1 MPEARAPRPGASVTG
16 PAAVPPVESAAGPW
30 NPGVQSD
37 LPAAFAPLITVYRPE
52 HVETPLR
59 DALEMSDLC
68 GLPAR
73 QLTRIRPWRLVVHEV
88 LIRVMSD
95 LSVPVGA
102 VYADLGV
109 NFRSIVAAILREGIE
124 PRLDE
129 VEAALAAL
137 RAEADAVLQ
146 REIAAILDDPAPP
159 VAPEPGWLDRLLGR
173 RPPPPS
179 PPPRQDPATR
189 ALNHLEA
196 WQGRALQASD
206 GLEIAAC
213 EALRGVVSGILA
225 RQNTL
230 IRDPALL
237 RGIAGTLVSNGYGS
251 RRIGELIEP
260 WIAAVVEARGY
271 RRLAPQAHPVVMNV
285 KGASA
290 SGKSTIRP
298 YQLGLARRL
307 GMAWSDFAVITPDV
321 WRKFLLDYD
330 SLGPATRYAGTLT
343 GYEVEMID
351 MKLDR
356 YVTRKAAE
364 RRISNLLIDRFRF
377 DSFQAEAGS
386 DGGGQLLTRFGE
398 RVYMQ
403 FMVTPPADTVER
415 AYKRGE
421 QFGRFKAVE
430 DLLAHNV
437 EAYTG
442 MPRLFFNWA
451 LARDKQV
458 VCEFLD
464 NSVPQGERPR
474 TIAFGAGGVLNIL
487 DVKGLI
493 DIDRFR
499 KVDIFAHGPDEV
511 FRGVDLAAAANTSFL
526 RDCLR
531 RMDAVRFARA
541 ETGRVF
547 VRLDRGRV
555 TGLDR
560 GVLSEV
566 ADDPDWEAARAVIGI
581 SEDAAG
587 IPEIDET
594 LVPADEPTLGSWGPS
609 AT

>member
-1 MPEARAPRPGASVTG
+1 MTDACAHATD
-16 PAAVPPVESAAGPW
+16 PPIGPW
-30 NPGVQSD
+30 NPGVRSD
-37 LPAAFAPLITVYRPE
+37 LPSAFLPLVTVYRPE

-59 DALEMSDLC
+59 DALDLSDLC

-73 QLTRIRPWRLVVHEV
+73 QLTRFRASRLVVHEV

-109 NFRSIVAAILREGIE
+109 NFRAIVATILQDGIE
-124 PRLDE
+124 PRLGE
-129 VEAALAAL
+129 IEAALTQI
-137 RAEADAVLQ
+137 RAEADTVLA
-146 REIAAILDDPAPP
+146 REIAAILDDRSPLPP
-159 VAPEPGWLDRLLGR
+159 PEPGWLDRLLGR
-173 RPPPPS
+173 RPQAVDA
-179 PPPRQDPATR
+179 PREDLPTR
-189 ALNHLEA
+189 ALRLLES
-196 WQGRALQASD
+196 WQRRAADSRD

-213 EALRGVVSGILA
+213 EALRSVASGLIG

-230 IRDPALL
+230 IRDATLL
-237 RGIAGTLVSNGYGS
+237 RDLAGTLVSNGYGS

-260 WIAAVVEARGY
+260 WIASVVEARGY
-271 RRLAPQAHPVVMNV
+271 RRLAAQDHPVVMNV

-321 WRKFLLDYD
+321 WRKYLLDYD
-330 SLGPATRYAGTLT
+330 SLGDAARYAGTLT
-343 GYEVEMID
+343 GYEVEIID

-356 YVTRKAAE
+356 YVTRKASE

-386 DGGGQLLTRFGE
+386 DGGGQLLTRFGD

-415 AYKRGE
+415 AWQRGE
-421 QFGRFKAVE
+421 MFGRYKAVE

-464 NSVPQGERPR
+464 NSVPLGERPR
-474 TIAFGAGGVLNIL
+474 TIAFWADGILNIL

-499 KVDIFAHGPDEV
+499 KVDIFARAPEAV
-511 FRGVDLAAAANTSFL
+511 FKGADLTAAANTGFL
-526 RDCLR
+526 RECLR
-531 RMDAVRFARA
+531 RMNAVRFIRA
-541 ETGRVF
+541 ETGRAIL
-547 VRLDRGRV
+547 RLDRNRI

-560 GVLSEV
+560 
-566 ADDPDWEAARAVIGI
+566 AAFAAFDDGPDWDAARALL
-581 SEDAAG
+581 G
-587 IPEIDET
+587 IPAETASIPDLDET
-594 LVPADEPTLGSWGPS
+594 LNPADEPTLGAWGPIPRPHQT
-609 AT
+609 A

>member
-1 MPEARAPRPGASVTG
+1 MTDRPGTT
-16 PAAVPPVESAAGPW
+16 PEPPIGPW
-30 NPGVQSD
+30 NPGVRSD
-37 LPAAFAPLITVYRPE
+37 LPSAFLPLVTFYRPE

-59 DALEMSDLC
+59 DALDLSDLC

-73 QLTRIRPWRLVVHEV
+73 QLTRFRAARLVVHEV

-109 NFRSIVAAILREGIE
+109 NFRAIVATILREGVE
-124 PRLDE
+124 PRLGE
-129 VEAALAAL
+129 VEAALAGI
-137 RAEADAVLQ
+137 RTEADAVLT
-146 REIAAILDDPAPP
+146 REVAAILDDRPAPP
-159 VAPEPGWLDRLLGR
+159 PPEPGWLDRLLGR
-173 RPPPPS
+173 RPPTVEI
-179 PPPRQDPATR
+179 PREDLATR
-189 ALNHLEA
+189 GLRHLES
-196 WQGRALQASD
+196 WQRRAAETGD

-213 EALRGVVSGILA
+213 EALRTVVAGLIA

-230 IRDPALL
+230 VRDPALL
-237 RGIAGTLVSNGYGS
+237 RELAGTLVSNGYGS
-251 RRIGELIEP
+251 RRIGEQIEP
-260 WIAAVVEARGY
+260 WIAAVVEAHGY
-271 RRLAPQAHPVVMNV
+271 RRLAPQDHPVVMNV

-298 YQLGLARRL
+298 YQLGLAKRL

-321 WRKFLLDYD
+321 WRKYLLDYD
-330 SLGPATRYAGTLT
+330 SLGEASRYAGTLT
-343 GYEVEMID
+343 GYEVEIID

-386 DGGGQLLTRFGE
+386 DGGGQLLTRFGD

-415 AYKRGE
+415 AWKRGE
-421 QFGRFKAVE
+421 LFGRYKAVE

-451 LARDKQV
+451 LSRDKQV

-464 NSVPQGERPR
+464 NSVPLGDRPR
-474 TIAFGAGGVLNIL
+474 TIAFWADGILNIL
-487 DVKGLI
+487 DVRGLI

-499 KVDIFAHGPDEV
+499 KVDIFARCPETV
-511 FRGVDLAAAANTSFL
+511 FKGADLSASANTAFL
-526 RDCLR
+526 RACLR
-531 RMDAVRFARA
+531 RMGVIRFVQA
-541 ETGRVF
+541 ETGRVIL
-547 VRLDRGRV
+547 RLDRGRLSA
-555 TGLDR
+555 LDP
-560 GVLSEV
+560 V
-566 ADDPDWEAARAVIGI
+566 ALAAASDDPEWAAARALIGVPTD
-581 SEDAAG
+581 SQVC
-587 IPEIDET
+587 PVIDEV
-594 LVPADEPTLGSWGPS
+594 LCPADTPTLGAWGRISQPGQM
-609 AT
+609 A

>member
-1 MPEARAPRPGASVTG
+1 MTD
-16 PAAVPPVESAAGPW
+16 AAATIVESPVGPW
-30 NPGVQSD
+30 NPGVRSD
-37 LPAAFAPLITVYRPE
+37 LPAAFLPLVTVYRQE

-59 DALEMSDLC
+59 DALELSDLC

-73 QLTRIRPWRLVVHEV
+73 QLTRFRASRLVVHEV

-109 NFRSIVAAILREGIE
+109 NFRAIVATILREGIE
-124 PRLDE
+124 PRLDA
-129 VEAALAAL
+129 VESALAGI
-137 RAEADAVLQ
+137 RAEADAVLA
-146 REIAAILDDPAPP
+146 REVAAILDAKPAPP
-159 VAPEPGWLDRLLGR
+159 PPARGWLDRLLGR
-173 RPPPPS
+173 RTPVAEA
-179 PPPRQDPATR
+179 PREDPATR
-189 ALNHLEA
+189 ALRHLEA
-196 WQGRALQASD
+196 WQRRAVASGE

-213 EALRGVVSGILA
+213 EALRTVVSGLIA

-237 RGIAGTLVSNGYGS
+237 RAIAGTLVSNGFGS
-251 RRIGELIEP
+251 RRIGEMLEP
-260 WIAAVVEARGY
+260 WIAAVINARGY
-271 RRLAPQAHPVVMNV
+271 RRLAPQDLPVVMNV

-321 WRKFLLDYD
+321 WRKYLLDYD
-330 SLGPATRYAGTLT
+330 SLGEASRYAGTLT
-343 GYEVEMID
+343 GYEVEIID

-364 RRISNLLIDRFRF
+364 GRISNLLIDRFRF

-386 DGGGQLLTRFGE
+386 DGGGQLLTRFGD

-415 AYKRGE
+415 AWARGE
-421 QFGRFKAVE
+421 LFGRYKAVE

-464 NSVPQGERPR
+464 NSVALGERPR
-474 TIAFGAGGVLNIL
+474 TIAFWADGILNIL

-499 KVDIFAHGPDEV
+499 KVDIFARSADTV
-511 FRGVDLAAAANTSFL
+511 FKGADLSAAANTAFL

-531 RMDAVRFARA
+531 RMTAVRFVQA
-541 ETGRVF
+541 ETGRAIL
-547 VRLDRGRV
+547 RLDRGR
-555 TGLDR
+555 TIGLDR
-560 GVLSEV
+560 DALKAA
-566 ADDPDWEAARAVIGI
+566 ADGPDWAAALALLRLPEDLSAVPILN
-581 SEDAAG
+581 
-587 IPEIDET
+587 ET
-594 LVPADEPTLGSWGPS
+594 LSPADSPTLGAWGPFPQS
-609 AT
+609 AQTE

>member
-1 MPEARAPRPGASVTG
+1 MTHTTARTRE
-16 PAAVPPVESAAGPW
+16 PPIGPW
-30 NPGVQSD
+30 NPGVRSD
-37 LPAAFAPLITVYRPE
+37 LPAAFLPLVTVYRPE

-59 DALEMSDLC
+59 DALELSDLC

-73 QLTRIRPWRLVVHEV
+73 QLTRFRAGRLVVHEV

-109 NFRSIVAAILREGIE
+109 NFRAIVATILREGVE
-124 PRLDE
+124 PRLGE
-129 VEAALAAL
+129 VEAALESI
-137 RAEADAVLQ
+137 RAGADAVLA
-146 REIAAILDDPAPP
+146 REVAAILDDRPAIPP
-159 VAPEPGWLDRLLGR
+159 PEPGWLDRLLGR
-173 RPPPPS
+173 RPRIVE
-179 PPPRQDPATR
+179 PPREDRATR
-189 ALNHLEA
+189 ALRQLET
-196 WQGRALQASD
+196 WQRRAAESGD

-213 EALRGVVSGILA
+213 EALRCVVSGLIA

-230 IRDPALL
+230 VRDANLL
-237 RGIAGTLVSNGYGS
+237 RTLAGTLVSNGYGS
-251 RRIGELIEP
+251 RRIGEQIEP
-260 WIAAVVEARGY
+260 WIAAVVEAHGY
-271 RRLAPQAHPVVMNV
+271 RRLAPQDHPVVMNV

-298 YQLGLARRL
+298 YQLDLARRL

-321 WRKFLLDYD
+321 WRKYLLDYG
-330 SLGPATRYAGTLT
+330 SLGEAARYAGTLT
-343 GYEVEMID
+343 GYEVEIVD

-386 DGGGQLLTRFGE
+386 DGGGQLLTRFGD

-415 AYKRGE
+415 AWKRGE
-421 QFGRFKAVE
+421 LFGRFKAVE

-464 NSVPQGERPR
+464 NSVPLGERPR
-474 TIAFGAGGVLNIL
+474 TIAFWAGGILNIL

-499 KVDIFAHGPDEV
+499 KVDIFARRPEAV
-511 FRGVDLAAAANTSFL
+511 FNGADLSAAANTAFL
-526 RDCLR
+526 RECLR
-531 RMDAVRFARA
+531 RMAAIRFVRA
-541 ETGRVF
+541 ETGRAF
-547 VRLDRGRV
+547 LRLDRGRIS
-555 TGLDR
+555 GLDR
-560 GVLSEV
+560 DALAAVG
-566 ADDPDWEAARAVIGI
+566 DGPDWAAARALIAI
-581 SEDAAG
+581 PADTAA
-587 IPEIDET
+587 IPVLDET
-594 LVPADEPTLGSWGPS
+594 LVPAEEPTLGAWGPDWTGI
-609 AT
+609 AD

>member
-1 MPEARAPRPGASVTG
+1 MTDRAGTTPE
-16 PAAVPPVESAAGPW
+16 PPIGPW
-30 NPGVQSD
+30 NPGVRSD
-37 LPAAFAPLITVYRPE
+37 LPSAFLPLVTVYRPE
-52 HVETPLR
+52 HVETALR
-59 DALEMSDLC
+59 DALDLSDLC

-73 QLTRIRPWRLVVHEV
+73 QLTRFRAARLVVHEV

-109 NFRSIVAAILREGIE
+109 NFRAIVATILREGVE
-124 PRLDE
+124 PRLGE
-129 VEAALAAL
+129 VEAALAGIRL
-137 RAEADAVLQ
+137 EADAVLA
-146 REIAAILDDPAPP
+146 REVAAILDDRPAPP
-159 VAPEPGWLDRLLGR
+159 PPEPGWLDRLLGR
-173 RPPPPS
+173 RPPAVEI
-179 PPPRQDPATR
+179 PREDLATR
-189 ALNHLEA
+189 GLRHLES
-196 WQGRALQASD
+196 WQRRAAESGD

-213 EALRGVVSGILA
+213 EALRTVVAGLIA

-230 IRDPALL
+230 VRDPALL
-237 RGIAGTLVSNGYGS
+237 RELAGTLVSNGYGS
-251 RRIGELIEP
+251 RRIGEQIEP
-260 WIAAVVEARGY
+260 WIAAVVEAHGY
-271 RRLAPQAHPVVMNV
+271 RRLAPQDHPVVMNV

-321 WRKFLLDYD
+321 WRKYLLDYD
-330 SLGPATRYAGTLT
+330 SLGEASRYAGTLT
-343 GYEVEMID
+343 GYEVEIID

-386 DGGGQLLTRFGE
+386 DGGGQLLTRFGD

-415 AYKRGE
+415 AWKRGE
-421 QFGRFKAVE
+421 LFGRYKAVE

-451 LARDKQV
+451 LSRDKQV

-464 NSVPQGERPR
+464 NSVPLGDRPR
-474 TIAFGAGGVLNIL
+474 TIAFWADGILNIL
-487 DVKGLI
+487 DVRGLI

-499 KVDIFAHGPDEV
+499 KVDIFARCPETV
-511 FRGVDLAAAANTSFL
+511 FKGADLSASANTAFL
-526 RDCLR
+526 RACLR
-531 RMDAVRFARA
+531 RMGVIRFVQA
-541 ETGRVF
+541 ETGRVIL
-547 VRLDRGRV
+547 RLDRGRV
-555 TGLDR
+555 SALDP
-560 GVLSEV
+560 V
-566 ADDPDWEAARAVIGI
+566 ALAAASDDPEWAAARALIGVPT
-581 SEDAAG
+581 DLNVC
-587 IPEIDET
+587 PVIDEV
-594 LVPADEPTLGSWGPS
+594 LCPADTPTLGAWGRISQPGQM
-609 AT
+609 A

>member
-1 MPEARAPRPGASVTG
+1 MTEAAPGIPRE
-16 PAAVPPVESAAGPW
+16 PAAGSW
-30 NPGVQSD
+30 NPGVSSD
-37 LPAAFAPLITVYRPE
+37 LPAAFLPLVTVYRPE

-59 DALEMSDLC
+59 DALELSDLC

-73 QLTRIRPWRLVVHEV
+73 QLTRFRPGRLVVHEV

-95 LSVPVGA
+95 LSVPVGE

-109 NFRSIVAAILREGIE
+109 NFRAIVGAILHQGIE
-124 PRLDE
+124 PRLAE
-129 VEAALAAL
+129 VEAALAAI

-146 REIAAILDDPAPP
+146 REITALLDDEPAPH
-159 VAPEPGWLDRLLGR
+159 APQPGWLDRLLGR
-173 RPPPPS
+173 RPPEPS
-179 PPPRQDPATR
+179 APRQDPATR
-189 ALNHLEA
+189 ALQHLDA
-196 WQGRALQASD
+196 WQRRAAAAGD

-213 EALRGVVSGILA
+213 EALRTVVSSLVA

-230 IRDPALL
+230 IRDASLL
-237 RGIAGTLVSNGYGS
+237 RSIAGTLVSNGYGS

-260 WIAAVVEARGY
+260 WIAAVVDAGGY
-271 RRLAPQAHPVVMNV
+271 RRLAPQDHPVVMNV

-298 YQLGLARRL
+298 YQLGLAKRL
-307 GMAWSDFAVITPDV
+307 GMAWSDFAVITPDI
-321 WRKFLLDYD
+321 WRKYLLDYG
-330 SLGPATRYAGTLT
+330 SLGAATRYAGTLT
-343 GYEVEMID
+343 GYEVEIID

-377 DSFQAEAGS
+377 DSFQAEPGS
-386 DGGGQLLTRFGE
+386 DGGGQLLTRFGD

-415 AYKRGE
+415 AWKRGE
-421 QFGRFKAVE
+421 QFGRYKAVE

-464 NSVPQGERPR
+464 NSVPLGRRPR
-474 TIAFGAGGVLNIL
+474 TIAFGAGGILNIL

-499 KVDIFAHGPDEV
+499 KIDIFARGPHEV
-511 FRGVDLAAAANTSFL
+511 FRGVDLAASANTAFL

-531 RMDAVRFARA
+531 RMATVRFAQA

-547 VRLDRGRV
+547 VRLDRGRI

-560 GVLSEV
+560 AALAEAG
-566 ADDPDWEAARAVIGI
+566 DGPDWAAARAVIGI
-581 SEDAAG
+581 PADRSG
-587 IPEIDET
+587 IPDLDET
-594 LVPADEPTLGSWGPS
+594 VDPVEEPTLGAWGPGLS
-609 AT
+609 EDQTEQYLRR

>member
-1 MPEARAPRPGASVTG
+1 MTV
-16 PAAVPPVESAAGPW
+16 AAGQVPDAAIIGPW
-30 NPGVQSD
+30 NPGVRSD
-37 LPAAFAPLITVYRPE
+37 LPSAFLPLVTVYRSE

-59 DALEMSDLC
+59 DALDLSDLC

-73 QLTRIRPWRLVVHEV
+73 QLSRFRARRLVVHEV

-109 NFRSIVAAILREGIE
+109 NFRAIVSTILREGIE
-124 PRLDE
+124 PRLSE
-129 VEAALAAL
+129 IEAALAQI
-137 RAEADAVLQ
+137 RAEADALLD
-146 REIAAILDDPAPP
+146 REVAAILGEAPAPP
-159 VAPEPGWLDRLLGR
+159 PPEPRWLDRLLGR
-173 RPPPPS
+173 RPPAVVAPCE
-179 PPPRQDPATR
+179 DLATR
-189 ALNHLEA
+189 SLRHLET
-196 WQGRALQASD
+196 WQRRAAESGD

-213 EALRGVVSGILA
+213 EALRSVVSGLIA

-230 IRDPALL
+230 IRDGSLM
-237 RGIAGTLVSNGYGS
+237 RTIAGTLVSNGYGS

-260 WIAAVVEARGY
+260 WIAAVVEAHGY
-271 RRLAPQAHPVVMNV
+271 RRLAPQDYPVVMNV

-330 SLGPATRYAGTLT
+330 SLGEASRYAGTLT
-343 GYEVEMID
+343 GYEVEIID

-386 DGGGQLLTRFGE
+386 DGGGQLLTRFGD

-415 AYKRGE
+415 AWKRGE
-421 QFGRFKAVE
+421 MFGRYKAVE

-451 LARDKQV
+451 LSRDKQV

-464 NSVPQGERPR
+464 NSVPLGERPR
-474 TIAFGAGGVLNIL
+474 TIAFWADGILNIL

-499 KVDIFAHGPDEV
+499 KVDIFARSPEAV
-511 FRGVDLAAAANTSFL
+511 FKGADLSASANTTFL
-526 RDCLR
+526 RECLR
-531 RMDAVRFARA
+531 RMAIVRFVQA
-541 ETGRVF
+541 ETGRAIL
-547 VRLDRGRV
+547 RLDRGRI
-555 TGLDR
+555 TALDPATLAAVKA
-560 GVLSEV
+560 G
-566 ADDPDWEAARAVIGI
+566 PDWEAACAVIGFPA
-581 SEDAAG
+581 DPTA
-587 IPEIDET
+587 IPTLDET
-594 LVPADEPTLGSWGPS
+594 LHPTDAPTLGAWGPIPPPGE
-609 AT
+609 TE

>member
-1 MPEARAPRPGASVTG
+1 MTG
-16 PAAVPPVESAAGPW
+16 GSAGPLERAAGPW
-30 NPGVQSD
+30 NPGVHSA
-37 LPAAFAPLITVYRPE
+37 LPAAFLPLVTVYRPE

-59 DALEMSDLC
+59 DALELSDLC

-73 QLTRIRPWRLVVHEV
+73 QLTRFRARRLVVHEV

-109 NFRSIVAAILREGIE
+109 NFRAIVATILQDGIE
-124 PRLDE
+124 PRLDA
-129 VEAALAAL
+129 VEAALAQI
-137 RAEADAVLQ
+137 RQEADAVLD
-146 REIAAILDDPAPP
+146 REISAILDDPPPAP
-159 VAPEPGWLDRLLGR
+159 APEPRWLDRLLGR
-173 RPPPPS
+173 RPPAIPA
-179 PPPRQDPATR
+179 PREDLATR
-189 ALNHLEA
+189 ALRHLDI
-196 WQGRALQASD
+196 WQRRAADAAD

-213 EALRGVVSGILA
+213 ESLRSVVSGLIA
-225 RQNTL
+225 RQNTV
-230 IRDPALL
+230 IRNPPLL
-237 RGIAGTLVSNGYGS
+237 RGIAGTLVANGYGS

-260 WIAAVVEARGY
+260 WIAAVVDARGY
-271 RRLAPQAHPVVMNV
+271 RRLAPQAFPVVMNV

-330 SLGPATRYAGTLT
+330 SLGDACRYAGTLT
-343 GYEVEMID
+343 GYEVEIID

-377 DSFQAEAGS
+377 DSFQAEPGS
-386 DGGGQLLTRFGE
+386 DGGGQLLTRFGD

-415 AYKRGE
+415 AWKRGE
-421 QFGRFKAVE
+421 LFGRYKAVE

-464 NSVPQGERPR
+464 NSVPMGERPR
-474 TIAFGAGGVLNIL
+474 TIAFWAGGILNIL

-499 KVDIFAHGPDEV
+499 KVDIFARGPDEV
-511 FRGVDLAAAANTSFL
+511 FKGVDLSASANTAFL
-526 RDCLR
+526 RACLS
-531 RMDAVRFARA
+531 RMSTIRFAQA
-541 ETGRVF
+541 DTGRVIL
-547 VRLDRGRV
+547 RLERGRV
-555 TGLDR
+555 AGLDR
-560 GVLSEV
+560 DALAAIVPGPEW
-566 ADDPDWEAARAVIGI
+566 DAARTLI
-581 SEDAAG
+581 G
-587 IPEIDET
+587 IPEDDADIPSLDET
-594 LVPADEPTLGSWGPS
+594 LNCADEQTLGAWGAGPTERLGGIIS
-609 AT
+609 PP

>member
-1 MPEARAPRPGASVTG
+1 MTDRAGTTPE
-16 PAAVPPVESAAGPW
+16 PPIGPW
-30 NPGVQSD
+30 NPGVRSD
-37 LPAAFAPLITVYRPE
+37 LPSAFLPLVTVYRPE

-59 DALEMSDLC
+59 DALDLSDLC

-73 QLTRIRPWRLVVHEV
+73 QLTRFRAARLVVHEV

-109 NFRSIVAAILREGIE
+109 NFRAIVATILREGVE
-124 PRLDE
+124 PRLGE
-129 VEAALAAL
+129 VEAALAGIRL
-137 RAEADAVLQ
+137 EADAVLA
-146 REIAAILDDPAPP
+146 REVAAILDDRPAPP
-159 VAPEPGWLDRLLGR
+159 PPEPGWLDRLLGR
-173 RPPPPS
+173 RPPAVEI
-179 PPPRQDPATR
+179 PREDLATR
-189 ALNHLEA
+189 GLRHLES
-196 WQGRALQASD
+196 WQRRAAESGD

-213 EALRGVVSGILA
+213 EALRTVVAGLIA

-230 IRDPALL
+230 VRDPALL
-237 RGIAGTLVSNGYGS
+237 RELAGTLVSNGYGS
-251 RRIGELIEP
+251 RRIGEQIEP
-260 WIAAVVEARGY
+260 WIAAVVEAHGY
-271 RRLAPQAHPVVMNV
+271 RRLAPQDHPVVMNV

-298 YQLGLARRL
+298 YQLGLAKRL

-321 WRKFLLDYD
+321 WRKYLLDYD
-330 SLGPATRYAGTLT
+330 SLGEASRYAGTLT
-343 GYEVEMID
+343 GYEVEIID

-386 DGGGQLLTRFGE
+386 DGGGQLLTRFGD

-415 AYKRGE
+415 AWKRGE
-421 QFGRFKAVE
+421 LFGRYKAVE

-451 LARDKQV
+451 LSRDKQV

-464 NSVPQGERPR
+464 NSVPLGDRPR
-474 TIAFGAGGVLNIL
+474 TIAFWADGILNIL
-487 DVKGLI
+487 DVRGLI

-499 KVDIFAHGPDEV
+499 KVDIFARCPETV
-511 FRGVDLAAAANTSFL
+511 FKGADLSASANTAFL
-526 RDCLR
+526 RACLR
-531 RMDAVRFARA
+531 RMGVIRFVQA
-541 ETGRVF
+541 ETGRVIL
-547 VRLDRGRV
+547 RLDRGRV
-555 TGLDR
+555 SALDP
-560 GVLSEV
+560 V
-566 ADDPDWEAARAVIGI
+566 ALAAASDDPEWAAARALIGVPT
-581 SEDAAG
+581 DLNVC
-587 IPEIDET
+587 PVIDEV
-594 LVPADEPTLGSWGPS
+594 LCPADTPTLGAWGRISQPGQM
-609 AT
+609 A

>member
-1 MPEARAPRPGASVTG
+1 MTALAPPAPE
-16 PAAVPPVESAAGPW
+16 PAIGPW
-30 NPGVQSD
+30 SPGVRSD
-37 LPAAFAPLITVYRPE
+37 LPTAFLPLVTVYRPE

-59 DALEMSDLC
+59 DAFELSDLC

-73 QLTRIRPWRLVVHEV
+73 QLTRFRASRLVVHEV

-109 NFRSIVAAILREGIE
+109 NFRAIVATILREGIAS
-124 PRLDE
+124 RLDV
-129 VEAALAAL
+129 VEAALL
-137 RAEADAVLQ
+137 TIRAEADAVLA
-146 REIAAILDDPAPP
+146 REVAAILDDRPP
-159 VAPEPGWLDRLLGR
+159 EPAPEPGWLDRLLGR
-173 RPPPPS
+173 APPARPS
-179 PPPRQDPATR
+179 VREDLATR
-189 ALNHLEA
+189 ALRHLDA
-196 WQGRALQASD
+196 WQARAAESAD

-213 EALRGVVSGILA
+213 EALRAVVSGLIA

-230 IRDPALL
+230 VRDAALL
-237 RGIAGTLVSNGYGS
+237 RTIAGTLVSNGYGS
-251 RRIGELIEP
+251 RRIGERIEP
-260 WIAAVVEARGY
+260 WIAAVVEAHGY
-271 RRLAPQAHPVVMNV
+271 RRLAPQDHPVVMNV

-298 YQLGLARRL
+298 YQLDLARRL

-321 WRKFLLDYD
+321 WRKYLLDYD
-330 SLGPATRYAGTLT
+330 SLGEASRYAGTLT
-343 GYEVEMID
+343 GYEVEIVD

-386 DGGGQLLTRFGE
+386 DGGGQLLTRFGD

-415 AYKRGE
+415 AWKRGE
-421 QFGRFKAVE
+421 LFGRYKAVE

-464 NSVPQGERPR
+464 NSVPLGERPR
-474 TIAFGAGGVLNIL
+474 TIAFWSDGVLNIL
-487 DVKGLI
+487 DVTGLI

-499 KVDIFAHGPDEV
+499 KVDIFARSPEAV
-511 FRGVDLAAAANTSFL
+511 FKGVDLSAPANMGFL
-526 RDCLR
+526 LECLR
-531 RMDAVRFARA
+531 RMPAIRFVQA
-541 ETGRVF
+541 ETGRAIL
-547 VRLDRGRV
+547 RLDRGRI
-555 TGLDR
+555 TALDR
-560 GVLSEV
+560 DALAAVGDGPEW
-566 ADDPDWEAARAVIGI
+566 AAARGLIGVPTDLA
-581 SEDAAG
+581 S
-587 IPEIDET
+587 IPVLDEI
-594 LVPADEPTLGSWGPS
+594 LSPADTPTLGAWGTIPR
-609 AT
+609 AGQTA

>member
-1 MPEARAPRPGASVTG
+1 MGREGDTRMTD
-16 PAAVPPVESAAGPW
+16 AVADHTEPPIGPW
-30 NPGVQSD
+30 NPGVRSD
-37 LPAAFAPLITVYRPE
+37 LPSAFLPLVTVYRPE

-59 DALEMSDLC
+59 DAFDLSDLC

-73 QLTRIRPWRLVVHEV
+73 QLTRFRANRLVVHEV

-109 NFRSIVAAILREGIE
+109 NFRAIVATILREGVE
-124 PRLDE
+124 PRLGE
-129 VEAALAAL
+129 VEEALGQL
-137 RAEADAVLQ
+137 RAEADAVLT
-146 REIAAILDDPAPP
+146 REIAAILDDPPAPP
-159 VAPEPGWLDRLLGR
+159 QPEPRWLDRLLGR
-173 RPPPPS
+173 KPPAVEA
-179 PPPRQDPATR
+179 PRVDRATR
-189 ALNHLEA
+189 ALLHIET
-196 WQGRALQASD
+196 WQRRALESGD

-213 EALRGVVSGILA
+213 EALRAVVSGLIA

-230 IRDPALL
+230 IRDATVL
-237 RGIAGTLVSNGYGS
+237 RSLAETLVSNGYGS
-251 RRIGELIEP
+251 RRIGEMIEP

-271 RRLAPQAHPVVMNV
+271 RRLAAQDHPVVMNV

-298 YQLGLARRL
+298 YQLGLAKRL

-321 WRKFLLDYD
+321 WRKYLLNYD
-330 SLGPATRYAGTLT
+330 SLGDAARYAGTLT
-343 GYEVEMID
+343 GYEVEIID

-386 DGGGQLLTRFGE
+386 DGGGQLLTRFGD

-415 AYKRGE
+415 AWQRGE
-421 QFGRFKAVE
+421 MFGRYKAVE

-451 LARDKQV
+451 LARDKKV

-464 NSVPQGERPR
+464 NSVPLGERPR
-474 TIAFGAGGVLNIL
+474 TIAFWADNVLNIL

-499 KVDIFAHGPDEV
+499 KVDIFARTPDGV
-511 FRGVDLAAAANTSFL
+511 FEGVDLAASANTGFL
-526 RDCLR
+526 RECLR
-531 RMDAVRFARA
+531 RMATIRFVQA
-541 ETGRVF
+541 ETGRAIL
-547 VRLDRGRV
+547 RLDRGKI
-555 TGLDR
+555 TGLNGDALAAVEA
-560 GVLSEV
+560 G
-566 ADDPDWEAARAVIGI
+566 PDWDATRALINIPV
-581 SEDAAG
+581 ETAG
-587 IPEIDET
+587 LPLLDET
-594 LVPADEPTLGSWGPS
+594 LYPAEQPTLGAWGSMPY
-609 AT
+609 AGQTA

>member
-1 MPEARAPRPGASVTG
+1 MTD
-16 PAAVPPVESAAGPW
+16 AVAHQSEPPIGPW
-30 NPGVQSD
+30 NPGVRSD
-37 LPAAFAPLITVYRPE
+37 LPSAFLPLVTVYRPE

-59 DALEMSDLC
+59 DALDLSDLC

-73 QLTRIRPWRLVVHEV
+73 QLTRFRPGRLVVHEV

-109 NFRSIVAAILREGIE
+109 NFRAIVATILREGVE
-124 PRLDE
+124 PRLGE
-129 VEAALAAL
+129 VEAALAGI
-137 RAEADAVLQ
+137 RAEADAVLA
-146 REIAAILDDPAPP
+146 REIAAILDERPAAAPP
-159 VAPEPGWLDRLLGR
+159 EPRWLDRLLGR
-173 RPPPPS
+173 RPPAAEA
-179 PPPRQDPATR
+179 PREDLATR
-189 ALNHLEA
+189 ALRHLET
-196 WQGRALQASD
+196 WQRRAAESGD

-213 EALRGVVSGILA
+213 EALRTVVSGLIA
-225 RQNTL
+225 RQNAV
-230 IRDPALL
+230 IRDAALL
-237 RGIAGTLVSNGYGS
+237 RALAGTLVSNGYGS
-251 RRIGELIEP
+251 RRIGEQIEP
-260 WIAAVVEARGY
+260 WIAAVVDARGY
-271 RRLAPQAHPVVMNV
+271 RRLAPQDHPVVMNV

-321 WRKFLLDYD
+321 WRKYLLDYD
-330 SLGPATRYAGTLT
+330 SLGPAARYAGTLT
-343 GYEVEMID
+343 GYEVEIVD

-386 DGGGQLLTRFGE
+386 DGGGQLLTRFGD

-415 AYKRGE
+415 AWKRGE
-421 QFGRFKAVE
+421 LFGRYKAVE

-464 NSVPQGERPR
+464 NSVPLDQRPR
-474 TIAFGAGGVLNIL
+474 TIAFWADGILNIL

-499 KVDIFAHGPDEV
+499 KVDIFARGPDAV
-511 FRGVDLAAAANTSFL
+511 FKGADLSAAANTGFL
-526 RDCLR
+526 HACVR
-531 RMDAVRFARA
+531 RMAAVRFVRA
-541 ETGRVF
+541 ETGRAIL
-547 VRLDRGRV
+547 RLDRGRI
-555 TGLDR
+555 TALDR
-560 GVLSEV
+560 DAL
-566 ADDPDWEAARAVIGI
+566 AAVEDGPEWAAVRTLIGI
-581 SEDAAG
+581 PVDPADVAAL
-587 IPEIDET
+587 DET
-594 LVPADEPTLGSWGPS
+594 LSPADQPTLGAWGPGRGL
-609 AT
+609 AAD

>member
-1 MPEARAPRPGASVTG
+1 MTDRAATTPE
-16 PAAVPPVESAAGPW
+16 PPIGPW
-30 NPGVQSD
+30 NPGVRSD
-37 LPAAFAPLITVYRPE
+37 LPSAFLPLVTVYRPE

-59 DALEMSDLC
+59 DALDLSDLC

-73 QLTRIRPWRLVVHEV
+73 QLTRFRAARLVVHEV

-109 NFRSIVAAILREGIE
+109 NFRAIVATILREGVE
-124 PRLDE
+124 PRLGE
-129 VEAALAAL
+129 VEAALAGIRL
-137 RAEADAVLQ
+137 EADAVLA
-146 REIAAILDDPAPP
+146 REVATILDDRPAPP
-159 VAPEPGWLDRLLGR
+159 PPEPGWLDRLLGR
-173 RPPPPS
+173 RPPAVEI
-179 PPPRQDPATR
+179 PREDLATR
-189 ALNHLEA
+189 GLRHLES
-196 WQGRALQASD
+196 WQRRAAESGD

-213 EALRGVVSGILA
+213 EALRTVVAGLIA

-230 IRDPALL
+230 VRDPALL
-237 RGIAGTLVSNGYGS
+237 RELAGTLVSNGYGS
-251 RRIGELIEP
+251 RRIGEQIEP
-260 WIAAVVEARGY
+260 WIAAVVEAHGY
-271 RRLAPQAHPVVMNV
+271 RRLAPQDHPVVMNV

-298 YQLGLARRL
+298 YQLGLAKRL

-321 WRKFLLDYD
+321 WRKYLLDYD
-330 SLGPATRYAGTLT
+330 SLGEASRYAGTLT
-343 GYEVEMID
+343 GYEVEIID

-386 DGGGQLLTRFGE
+386 DGGGQLLTRFGD

-415 AYKRGE
+415 AWKRGE
-421 QFGRFKAVE
+421 LFGRYKAVE

-451 LARDKQV
+451 LSRDKQV

-464 NSVPQGERPR
+464 NSVPLGDRPR
-474 TIAFGAGGVLNIL
+474 TIAFWADGILNIL
-487 DVKGLI
+487 DVRGLI

-499 KVDIFAHGPDEV
+499 KVDIFARCPETV
-511 FRGVDLAAAANTSFL
+511 FKGADLSASANTAFL
-526 RDCLR
+526 RACLR
-531 RMDAVRFARA
+531 RMGVICFVQA
-541 ETGRVF
+541 ETGRVIL
-547 VRLDRGRV
+547 RLDRGRV
-555 TGLDR
+555 SALDP
-560 GVLSEV
+560 V
-566 ADDPDWEAARAVIGI
+566 ALAAASDDPEWAAARALIGVPT
-581 SEDAAG
+581 DLNVC
-587 IPEIDET
+587 PVIDEV
-594 LVPADEPTLGSWGPS
+594 LCPADTPTLGAWGRISQPGQM
-609 AT
+609 A

>member
-1 MPEARAPRPGASVTG
+1 MIDRAATTAPDLPI
-16 PAAVPPVESAAGPW
+16 GPW
-30 NPGVQSD
+30 NPGVRSD
-37 LPAAFAPLITVYRPE
+37 LPAAFLPLVTVYRPE

-59 DALEMSDLC
+59 DALDLSDLC

-73 QLTRIRPWRLVVHEV
+73 QLTRFRASRLVVHEV

-109 NFRSIVAAILREGIE
+109 NFRAIVATILREGVE
-124 PRLDE
+124 PRLGE
-129 VEAALAAL
+129 VEAALTRI
-137 RAEADAVLQ
+137 RAEADAVLT
-146 REIAAILDDPAPP
+146 REIAAILDDPPAPP
-159 VAPEPGWLDRLLGR
+159 PSEPGWFDRLLGR
-173 RPPPPS
+173 RPPAVEA
-179 PPPRQDPATR
+179 PRVDRATR
-189 ALNHLEA
+189 ALLHIES
-196 WQGRALQASD
+196 WQRRASDSGD

-213 EALRGVVSGILA
+213 EALRTVVSGLIA

-230 IRDPALL
+230 IRDAALL
-237 RGIAGTLVSNGYGS
+237 RSLAGTLVGNGYGS

-260 WIAAVVEARGY
+260 WIADVVETRGY
-271 RRLAPQAHPVVMNV
+271 RRLAAQDYPVVMNV

-321 WRKFLLDYD
+321 WRKYLLDYD
-330 SLGPATRYAGTLT
+330 SLGDAARYAGTLT
-343 GYEVEMID
+343 GYEVEIID

-386 DGGGQLLTRFGE
+386 DGGGQLLTRFGD

-415 AYKRGE
+415 AWQRGE
-421 QFGRFKAVE
+421 MFGRYKAVE

-464 NSVPQGERPR
+464 NSVPLGERPR
-474 TIAFGAGGVLNIL
+474 TIAFWADGILNIL

-499 KVDIFAHGPDEV
+499 KVDIFARTPDAV
-511 FRGVDLAAAANTSFL
+511 FKGADLSSAANTGFL
-526 RDCLR
+526 RECLR
-531 RMDAVRFARA
+531 RMAAIRFVEA
-541 ETGRVF
+541 ETGRAIL
-547 VRLDRGRV
+547 RLDRGKI

-560 GVLSEV
+560 DAV
-566 ADDPDWEAARAVIGI
+566 AALHDQPDWAAARALIGI
-581 SEDAAG
+581 PDDAAG
-587 IPEIDET
+587 IPDLDET
-594 LVPADEPTLGSWGPS
+594 LSPGNEPTLGAWGPVPR
-609 AT
+609 AAQTA

>member
-1 MPEARAPRPGASVTG
+1 MTGAAADPPE
-16 PAAVPPVESAAGPW
+16 PPAGPW
-30 NPGVQSD
+30 NPGVRSD
-37 LPAAFAPLITVYRPE
+37 LPAAFLPLITVYRPE

-59 DALEMSDLC
+59 DALELSDLC

-73 QLTRIRPWRLVVHEV
+73 QLVRFRARRLVVHEV

-109 NFRSIVAAILREGIE
+109 NFRAIVATILREGIE
-124 PRLDE
+124 PRLGA
-129 VEAALAAL
+129 VEATLAEIRTA
-137 RAEADAVLQ
+137 ADAVLS
-146 REIAAILDDPAPP
+146 RAIAAILDDRPAPAPP
-159 VAPEPGWLDRLLGR
+159 EPRWLDRLLGR
-173 RPPPPS
+173 RPVPAAA
-179 PPPRQDPATR
+179 PREDPATR
-189 ALNHLEA
+189 ALRHLES
-196 WQGRALQASD
+196 WQRRASESGD

-213 EALRGVVSGILA
+213 EALRTVVSGLIA

-230 IRDPALL
+230 IRDASLL
-237 RGIAGTLVSNGYGS
+237 RSLAGTLVSNGYGS
-251 RRIGELIEP
+251 RRIGEQIEP
-260 WIAAVVEARGY
+260 WIAGVVEARGY
-271 RRLAPQAHPVVMNV
+271 RRLAPQDHPVVMNV

-298 YQLGLARRL
+298 YQLALARRL

-321 WRKFLLDYD
+321 WRKYLLDYD
-330 SLGPATRYAGTLT
+330 SLGGAHRYAGTLT
-343 GYEVEMID
+343 GYEVEIID

-364 RRISNLLIDRFRF
+364 GRISNLLIDRFRF
-377 DSFQAEAGS
+377 DSFQAETGS
-386 DGGGQLLTRFGE
+386 DGGGQLLTRFGD

-415 AYKRGE
+415 AWKRGE
-421 QFGRFKAVE
+421 LFGRYKAVE

-464 NSVPQGERPR
+464 NSVPLGQRPR
-474 TIAFGAGGVLNIL
+474 TIAFWAGGILNIL

-499 KVDIFAHGPDEV
+499 KVDIFARGPDTV
-511 FRGVDLAAAANTSFL
+511 FAGADLSASANTAFL
-526 RDCLR
+526 QACLS
-531 RMDAVRFARA
+531 RMASIRFLRA
-541 ETGRVF
+541 ETGRAIL
-547 VRLDRGRV
+547 RLDRGRIV
-555 TGLDR
+555 GLDR
-560 GVLSEV
+560 HALV
-566 ADDPDWEAARAVIGI
+566 ASDEGPDWAAARPLLGI
-581 SEDAAG
+581 PADAAS
-587 IPEIDET
+587 IPHLDET
-594 LVPADEPTLGSWGPS
+594 LIPTDQPTLGAWGPTS
-609 AT
+609 QAGQPE

>member
-1 MPEARAPRPGASVTG
+1 MTD
-16 PAAVPPVESAAGPW
+16 AVAHQTDPPIGPW
-30 NPGVQSD
+30 NPGVRSD
-37 LPAAFAPLITVYRPE
+37 LPAAFLPLVTVYRPE

-59 DALEMSDLC
+59 DALELSDLC

-73 QLTRIRPWRLVVHEV
+73 QLTRFRASRLVVHEV

-109 NFRSIVAAILREGIE
+109 NFRAIVATILREGVE
-124 PRLDE
+124 PRLGE
-129 VEAALAAL
+129 VEAALAGI
-137 RAEADAVLQ
+137 RAEADAVLD
-146 REIAAILDDPAPP
+146 REVSAILDDRPAPP
-159 VAPEPGWLDRLLGR
+159 PPEPGWLDRLFGR
-173 RPPPPS
+173 RPPAVEA
-179 PPPRQDPATR
+179 PREDLATR
-189 ALNHLEA
+189 ALRHLES
-196 WQGRALQASD
+196 WHRRAAESGD

-213 EALRGVVSGILA
+213 EALRAVVAGLIA

-230 IRDPALL
+230 VRDAALL
-237 RGIAGTLVSNGYGS
+237 RTIAGTLVSNGYGS
-251 RRIGELIEP
+251 RRIGEQIEP
-260 WIAAVVEARGY
+260 WIAAVVAAHGY
-271 RRLAPQAHPVVMNV
+271 RCLAPQDHPVVMNV

-321 WRKFLLDYD
+321 WRKYLLDYD
-330 SLGPATRYAGTLT
+330 SLGEASRYAGTLT
-343 GYEVEMID
+343 GYEVEIID

-386 DGGGQLLTRFGE
+386 DGGGQLLTRFGD

-415 AYKRGE
+415 AWKRGE
-421 QFGRFKAVE
+421 LFGRYKAVE

-464 NSVPQGERPR
+464 NSVP
-474 TIAFGAGGVLNIL
+474 
-487 DVKGLI
+487 
-493 DIDRFR
+493 
-499 KVDIFAHGPDEV
+499 
-511 FRGVDLAAAANTSFL
+511 
-526 RDCLR
+526 
-531 RMDAVRFARA
+531 
-541 ETGRVF
+541 
-547 VRLDRGRV
+547 
-555 TGLDR
+555 
-560 GVLSEV
+560 
-566 ADDPDWEAARAVIGI
+566 
-581 SEDAAG
+581 
-587 IPEIDET
+587 
-594 LVPADEPTLGSWGPS
+594 LG
-609 AT
+609 

>member
-1 MPEARAPRPGASVTG
+1 MTDRAANTPE
-16 PAAVPPVESAAGPW
+16 PPIGPW
-30 NPGVQSD
+30 NPGVRSD
-37 LPAAFAPLITVYRPE
+37 LPSAFLPLVTVYRPE

-59 DALEMSDLC
+59 DALDLSDLC

-73 QLTRIRPWRLVVHEV
+73 QLTRFRASRLVVHEV

-109 NFRSIVAAILREGIE
+109 NFRAIVATILREGVE
-124 PRLDE
+124 PRLED
-129 VEAALAAL
+129 VEAALAEI
-137 RAEADAVLQ
+137 RADADAVLT
-146 REIAAILDDPAPP
+146 REIADILDDAPVAAPP
-159 VAPEPGWLDRLLGR
+159 RPGWLDRLLGR
-173 RPPPPS
+173 RPPAVET
-179 PPPRQDPATR
+179 PREDLPTR
-189 ALNHLEA
+189 ALRHLDS
-196 WQGRALQASD
+196 WQRRAAESGD

-213 EALRGVVSGILA
+213 EALRAVVSGLIA

-230 IRDPALL
+230 IRDPTLL
-237 RGIAGTLVSNGYGS
+237 RNLAGTLVSNGYGS
-251 RRIGELIEP
+251 RRVGELIEP

-271 RRLAPQAHPVVMNV
+271 RRLAAQDHPVVMNV

-321 WRKFLLDYD
+321 WRKYLLDYD
-330 SLGPATRYAGTLT
+330 SLGEAARYAGTLT
-343 GYEVEMID
+343 GYEVEIID

-356 YVTRKAAE
+356 YVTRRAAE

-386 DGGGQLLTRFGE
+386 DGGGQLLTRFGD

-415 AYKRGE
+415 AWQRGE
-421 QFGRFKAVE
+421 MFGRYKAVE

-442 MPRLFFNWA
+442 MPRLFFNWV

-464 NSVPQGERPR
+464 NSVPLGERPR
-474 TIAFGAGGVLNIL
+474 TIAFWANGILNIL

-499 KVDIFAHGPDEV
+499 KVDIFARAPDAV
-511 FRGVDLAAAANTSFL
+511 FKGADLSASANTTFL
-526 RDCLR
+526 NACLR
-531 RMDAVRFARA
+531 RMAAIRFVQA
-541 ETGRVF
+541 ETGRAIL
-547 VRLDRGRV
+547 RLDRGRI

-560 GVLSEV
+560 IALAALAEG
-566 ADDPDWEAARAVIGI
+566 PDWDAARALL
-581 SEDAAG
+581 G
-587 IPEIDET
+587 IPTDTASVPELDET
-594 LVPADEPTLGSWGPS
+594 LNPADEPTLGAWGPFPGIPQT
-609 AT
+609 A

>member
-1 MPEARAPRPGASVTG
+1 MTD
-16 PAAVPPVESAAGPW
+16 AVAQHTEPPIGPW
-30 NPGVQSD
+30 NPGVRSD
-37 LPAAFAPLITVYRPE
+37 LPSAFLPLVTVYRPE

-59 DALEMSDLC
+59 DALDLSDLF

-73 QLTRIRPWRLVVHEV
+73 QLTRFRASRLVVHEV

-109 NFRSIVAAILREGIE
+109 NFRAIVATILREGVE
-124 PRLDE
+124 PRLED
-129 VEAALAAL
+129 VEEALTRI
-137 RAEADAVLQ
+137 RAEADAVLT
-146 REIAAILDDPAPP
+146 REIAAILDDPPTPP
-159 VAPEPGWLDRLLGR
+159 PPEPRWLDRLLGR
-173 RPPPPS
+173 RPPVVEA
-179 PPPRQDPATR
+179 PRVDRATR
-189 ALNHLEA
+189 ALLHIES
-196 WQGRALQASD
+196 WQRRASESGD

-213 EALRGVVSGILA
+213 EGLRSVVSGLIA

-230 IRDPALL
+230 IRDAALL
-237 RGIAGTLVSNGYGS
+237 RSLAGTLVSNGYGS
-251 RRIGELIEP
+251 RRIGEMIEP

-271 RRLAPQAHPVVMNV
+271 RRLAAQDHPVVMNV

-321 WRKFLLDYD
+321 WRKYLLDYD
-330 SLGPATRYAGTLT
+330 SLGPAARYAGTLT
-343 GYEVEMID
+343 GYEVEIID

-386 DGGGQLLTRFGE
+386 DGGGQLLTRFGD

-415 AYKRGE
+415 AWQRGE
-421 QFGRFKAVE
+421 MFGRYKAVE

-451 LARDKQV
+451 LSRDKQV

-464 NSVPQGERPR
+464 NSVPLGDRPR
-474 TIAFGAGGVLNIL
+474 TIAFWADGILNIL

-499 KVDIFAHGPDEV
+499 KVDIFARGPAAV
-511 FRGVDLAAAANTSFL
+511 FKGADLSASANTAFL
-526 RDCLR
+526 RECLR
-531 RMDAVRFARA
+531 RMTAIRFVQA
-541 ETGRVF
+541 ETGRAIL
-547 VRLDRGRV
+547 RLDRGRI
-555 TGLDR
+555 TGLDSAA
-560 GVLSEV
+560 LAAL
-566 ADDPDWEAARAVIGI
+566 ADESDWMAARALIGLP
-581 SEDAAG
+581 DDLAA
-587 IPEIDET
+587 IPILDET
-594 LVPADEPTLGSWGPS
+594 LRPADQPTLGAWGSDSPCL
-609 AT
+609 

>member
-1 MPEARAPRPGASVTG
+1 MTDAVAHRAE
-16 PAAVPPVESAAGPW
+16 PPIGPW
-30 NPGVQSD
+30 NPGVSSD
-37 LPAAFAPLITVYRPE
+37 LPSAFLPLVTVYRPE

-59 DALEMSDLC
+59 DALDLSDLC

-73 QLTRIRPWRLVVHEV
+73 QLTRFRAGRLVVHEV

-109 NFRSIVAAILREGIE
+109 NFRAIVATILREGVE
-124 PRLDE
+124 PRLGE
-129 VEAALAAL
+129 VEAALAAI
-137 RAEADAVLQ
+137 RSEADAVLA
-146 REIAAILDDPAPP
+146 REVAAMLDDPPAPP
-159 VAPEPGWLDRLLGR
+159 PPEPRWLDRLLGR
-173 RPPPPS
+173 RPPAIEV
-179 PPPRQDPATR
+179 PREDRASR
-189 ALNHLEA
+189 ALRHLDS
-196 WQGRALQASD
+196 WQRRAAESGD

-213 EALRGVVSGILA
+213 EALRTVVSGLIA

-230 IRDPALL
+230 IRDAALL
-237 RGIAGTLVSNGYGS
+237 RTIAGTLVSNGYGS
-251 RRIGELIEP
+251 RRIGEQIEP
-260 WIAAVVEARGY
+260 WIAAVIDAHGF
-271 RRLAPQAHPVVMNV
+271 RRLAPQDYPVVMNV

-321 WRKFLLDYD
+321 WRKYLLDYD
-330 SLGPATRYAGTLT
+330 SLGEASRYAGTLT
-343 GYEVEMID
+343 GYEVEIID

-364 RRISNLLIDRFRF
+364 RQVSNLLIDRFRF

-386 DGGGQLLTRFGE
+386 DGGGQLLTRFGD

-415 AYKRGE
+415 AWKRGE
-421 QFGRFKAVE
+421 LFGRYKAVE

-464 NSVPQGERPR
+464 NSVPLGDRPR
-474 TIAFGAGGVLNIL
+474 TIAFWADGILNIL

-499 KVDIFAHGPDEV
+499 KVDIFARGPEAV
-511 FRGVDLAAAANTSFL
+511 FKGADLSASANTAFL
-526 RDCLR
+526 RECLR
-531 RMDAVRFARA
+531 RMTAIRFVQA
-541 ETGRVF
+541 ETGRAIL
-547 VRLDRGRV
+547 RIDRSRI
-555 TGLDR
+555 TGLDPDA
-560 GVLSEV
+560 L
-566 ADDPDWEAARAVIGI
+566 ADLADEPNWTAARALIGLP
-581 SEDAAG
+581 DDTTA
-587 IPEIDET
+587 IPILDEALRT
-594 LVPADEPTLGSWGPS
+594 ADQPTLGAWGAIPH
-609 AT
+609 ANETA

>member
-1 MPEARAPRPGASVTG
+1 MDTATHSPEAAI
-16 PAAVPPVESAAGPW
+16 GPW
-30 NPGVQSD
+30 NPGVRSD
-37 LPAAFAPLITVYRPE
+37 LPSAFLPLVTVYRPE

-59 DALEMSDLC
+59 DALDLSDLC

-73 QLTRIRPWRLVVHEV
+73 QLTRFRAGRLVVHEV

-109 NFRSIVAAILREGIE
+109 NFRAIVAMILREGIE
-124 PRLDE
+124 PRLGE
-129 VEAALAAL
+129 VEAVLAGI
-137 RAEADAVLQ
+137 RAEADAVLA
-146 REIAAILDDPAPP
+146 REVAAILDDPPAPP
-159 VAPEPGWLDRLLGR
+159 TPEPRWLDRILGR
-173 RPPPPS
+173 RPPVIEA
-179 PPPRQDPATR
+179 PREDLATR
-189 ALNHLEA
+189 ALRHLET
-196 WQGRALQASD
+196 WQRRAAEAGE

-213 EALRGVVSGILA
+213 EALRTVVSGLIA
-225 RQNTL
+225 RQNAV
-230 IRDPALL
+230 IRDAALL
-237 RGIAGTLVSNGYGS
+237 RTIAGTLVSNGYGS

-260 WIAAVVEARGY
+260 WIGAVVEARGY
-271 RRLAPQAHPVVMNV
+271 RRLAPQHHPVVMNV

-298 YQLGLARRL
+298 YQLGLAKRL

-321 WRKFLLDYD
+321 WRKYLLDYD
-330 SLGPATRYAGTLT
+330 SLGEASRYAGTLT
-343 GYEVEMID
+343 GYEVEIID

-386 DGGGQLLTRFGE
+386 DGGGQLLTRFGD

-415 AYKRGE
+415 AWKRGE
-421 QFGRFKAVE
+421 LFGRYKAVE

-451 LARDKQV
+451 LARDKKV

-464 NSVPQGERPR
+464 NSVPLGDRPR
-474 TIAFGAGGVLNIL
+474 TIAFWADGILNIL

-499 KVDIFAHGPDEV
+499 KVDIFARGPEAV
-511 FRGVDLAAAANTSFL
+511 FKGADLSASANTAFL

-531 RMDAVRFARA
+531 RMAVVRFVQAG
-541 ETGRVF
+541 TGRAIL
-547 VRLDRGRV
+547 RLDRGRI
-555 TGLDR
+555 TALDPSALAAEKA
-560 GVLSEV
+560 G
-566 ADDPDWEAARAVIGI
+566 PDWAAACDLIGFPADPG
-581 SEDAAG
+581 S
-587 IPEIDET
+587 IPALDET
-594 LVPADEPTLGSWGPS
+594 LNPADSPTLGTWGPIS
-609 AT
+609 QAQETA

>member
-1 MPEARAPRPGASVTG
+1 MTETAAGIPETAP
-16 PAAVPPVESAAGPW
+16 GPW

-37 LPAAFAPLITVYRPE
+37 LPAAFTPLITVYRPE

-59 DALEMSDLC
+59 DAFEMSDLC

-73 QLTRIRPWRLVVHEV
+73 QLTRIRPGRLVVHEV

-109 NFRSIVAAILREGIE
+109 NFRAIVSAILHEGVE
-124 PRLDE
+124 PRLSE
-129 VEAALAAL
+129 VEAALAAV
-137 RAEADAVLQ
+137 RDEADLVLR
-146 REIAAILDDPAPP
+146 REIAAIFDDPPSPP
-159 VAPEPGWLDRLLGR
+159 PPEPGWLDRLLGR
-173 RPPPPS
+173 RPPTPS
-179 PPPRQDPATR
+179 PLPRPDPASR
-189 ALNHLEA
+189 ALGHLEA
-196 WQGRALQASD
+196 WHQRAAQAGD

-213 EALRGVVSGILA
+213 EALRSVVSGILA
-225 RQNTL
+225 RQNAL

-237 RGIAGTLVSNGYGS
+237 CGIAGTLISNGYGS

-260 WIAAVVEARGY
+260 WIAAVVEASGY

-415 AYKRGE
+415 AYRRGE

-487 DVKGLI
+487 AVKGLI

-499 KVDIFAHGPDEV
+499 KVDIFARGPDAV
-511 FRGVDLAAAANTSFL
+511 FRGVDLAADANTSFL
-526 RDCLR
+526 RACLR
-531 RMDAVRFARA
+531 RMDVVRFARA
-541 ETGRVF
+541 DTGRVF

-555 TGLDR
+555 TGIDR
-560 GVLSEV
+560 QVPSV
-566 ADDPDWEAARAVIGI
+566 AADDPDWEAARAVIGI
-581 SEDAAG
+581 PADTAG
-587 IPEIDET
+587 IPDLDET
-594 LVPADEPTLGSWGPS
+594 LVPADEPTLGAWGPG
-609 AT
+609 TTR

>member
-1 MPEARAPRPGASVTG
+1 MTDAAVRSPEAAI
-16 PAAVPPVESAAGPW
+16 GPW
-30 NPGVQSD
+30 NPGVRSD
-37 LPAAFAPLITVYRPE
+37 LPSAFVPLVTVYRPE

-59 DALEMSDLC
+59 DALDLSDLC

-73 QLTRIRPWRLVVHEV
+73 QLTRFRAGRLVVHEV

-109 NFRSIVAAILREGIE
+109 NFRAIVTTILREGIE
-124 PRLDE
+124 PRLGE
-129 VEAALAAL
+129 IETALAGI
-137 RAEADAVLQ
+137 RAEADAVLA
-146 REIAAILDDPAPP
+146 REVAAILDDRPP
-159 VAPEPGWLDRLLGR
+159 PPPEPRWLDRLLGR
-173 RPPPPS
+173 RPPALEA
-179 PPPRQDPATR
+179 PREDLATR
-189 ALNHLEA
+189 ALRHLET
-196 WQGRALQASD
+196 WQRRAAEAGD
-206 GLEIAAC
+206 ALEIAAC
-213 EALRGVVSGILA
+213 EALRAVVAGLIA
-225 RQNTL
+225 RQNTV
-230 IRDPALL
+230 IRDAALL
-237 RGIAGTLVSNGYGS
+237 RTIAGTLVSNGYGS
-251 RRIGELIEP
+251 RRIGEQIEP
-260 WIAAVVEARGY
+260 WIDAVVEAQRY
-271 RRLAPQAHPVVMNV
+271 RRLAPQDHPVVMNV

-321 WRKFLLDYD
+321 WRKYLLDYD
-330 SLGPATRYAGTLT
+330 SLGEASRYAGTLT
-343 GYEVEMID
+343 GYEVEIID

-386 DGGGQLLTRFGE
+386 DGGGQLLTRFGD

-415 AYKRGE
+415 AWKRGE
-421 QFGRFKAVE
+421 LFGRYKAVE

-464 NSVPQGERPR
+464 NSVPLGERPR
-474 TIAFGAGGVLNIL
+474 TIAFWADGILNIL

-499 KVDIFAHGPDEV
+499 KVDIFARGPEAV
-511 FRGVDLAAAANTSFL
+511 FKGADLSAAANTNFL
-526 RDCLR
+526 RECLR
-531 RMDAVRFARA
+531 RMATVRFIQA
-541 ETGRVF
+541 ETGRAIL
-547 VRLDRGRV
+547 RLDRGRI
-555 TGLDR
+555 TALDR
-560 GVLSEV
+560 DTLAAVKAG
-566 ADDPDWEAARAVIGI
+566 PDWEAACAAIGFPADP
-581 SEDAAG
+581 SS
-587 IPEIDET
+587 IPTLEET
-594 LVPADEPTLGSWGPS
+594 LHPADAPTLGAWGPIP
-609 AT
+609 AAGQTE

>member
-1 MPEARAPRPGASVTG
+1 VEEARMTD
-16 PAAVPPVESAAGPW
+16 AVPHHADPPAGPW
-30 NPGVQSD
+30 NPGVRSD
-37 LPAAFAPLITVYRPE
+37 LPVGFLPLVTVYRPE

-59 DALEMSDLC
+59 DALELSDLC

-73 QLTRIRPWRLVVHEV
+73 QLMRFRASRLVVHEV

-109 NFRSIVAAILREGIE
+109 NFRAIVRTVLQEGVA
-124 PRLDE
+124 PRLAA
-129 VEAALAAL
+129 VEAALTEI
-137 RAEADAVLQ
+137 RAEADAVLA
-146 REIAAILDDPAPP
+146 REVTAILDDPPTPP
-159 VAPEPGWLDRLLGR
+159 PPEPRWLDRLLGR
-173 RPPPPS
+173 RPPTAES
-179 PPPRQDPATR
+179 PREDLATR
-189 ALNHLEA
+189 ALRHLET
-196 WQGRALQASD
+196 WQRRAAESGD

-213 EALRGVVSGILA
+213 EALRTVVSGLIA
-225 RQNTL
+225 RQNAV
-230 IRDPALL
+230 IRDAALL
-237 RGIAGTLVSNGYGS
+237 RTIAGTLVSDGYGS
-251 RRIGELIEP
+251 RRLGELIEP
-260 WIAAVVEARGY
+260 WIGAVVDAHGY
-271 RRLAPQAHPVVMNV
+271 RRLAPQTHPVVMNV

-321 WRKFLLDYD
+321 WRKYLLDYD

-343 GYEVEMID
+343 GYEVEIID

-386 DGGGQLLTRFGE
+386 DGGGQLLTRFGD

-415 AYKRGE
+415 AWKRGE
-421 QFGRFKAVE
+421 QFGRYKAVE

-451 LARDKQV
+451 LSRDKQV

-464 NSVPQGERPR
+464 NSVPLGERPR

-487 DVKGLI
+487 DVKGLL
-493 DIDRFR
+493 DIERFR
-499 KVDIFAHGPDEV
+499 KVDIFARAPGEV
-511 FRGVDLAAAANTSFL
+511 FRGVDLSPGANTAFL
-526 RDCLR
+526 RACLDR
-531 RMDAVRFARA
+531 IPTVRFARA
-541 ETGRVF
+541 ETGQVF
-547 VRLDRGRV
+547 LRLERGRV
-555 TGLDR
+555 TGIAPAGLADF
-560 GVLSEV
+560 V
-566 ADDPDWEAARAVIGI
+566 AGPEGAATWAALARPA
-581 SEDAAG
+581 DLAG
-587 IPEIDET
+587 IPTVDET
-594 LVPADEPTLGSWGPS
+594 LDPAHEPTLGAWGP
-609 AT
+609 APR